1 MLRSLDQRR
10 LATTAV
16 STQKAGL
23 PKEDGSSAV
32 TTPSREKAI
41 RWKVKKHLEY
51 LDNNFKIAEHVE
63 RTLERGDYDEALLLV
78 REASRKGD
86 VVVSWNHLIGYLMRN
101 QRLHAAVKIYN
112 EVCSTVPAA
121 CRTRLLTTGTT
132 DEEARPDAECANVY
146 HPVPGICQ
154 L

>member
-1 MLRSLDQRR
+1 
-10 LATTAV
+10 V
-16 STQKAGL
+16 STQKAAAT
-23 PKEDGSSAV
+23 KEDGSTAV
-32 TTPSREKAI
+32 PNPAKEKAI

-86 VVVSWNHLIGYLMRN
+86 VVVSWNHLISYLMRT

-112 EVCSTVPAA
+112 EVRALFLPHS
-121 CRTRLLTTGTT
+121 RTHVKQY
-132 DEEARPDAECANVY
+132 P
-146 HPVPGICQ
+146 
-154 L
+154 